1 MTAMKCWEIF
11 QCNKQACPAYG
22 SKDLK
27 CWLFSGTHCR
37 EAIQGKFLEKMEMCL
52 DCKVLIA
59 NRDSKSMKATLNVVN
74 KQFKEFARIIGE
86 RDNELECMSMELA
99 ISLSEVFE
107 GLKKI
112 ASGDPAVRLD
122 ERSDVELISKLKHF
136 VNITAQEIGGIVDQ
150 SHEFA
155 IVLAELFDVLHKV
168 SKGDLLARITGESQV
183 ELLESLKTVT
193 NETIESISQ
202 EITKRERAEAA
213 LKKAYDKLEHRV
225 EDRTA
230 ELRRINEQLWHE
242 IVERKKV
249 EEELREAELRY
260 RTVADFTNDWEYWET
275 PEGKLRYVSPS
286 CERITGYKAEHFIED
301 PGLIS
306 EITLPEDNSIWGSHH
321 HDALHTLGHRDIRFR
336 IRRQDGQI
344 CWIEHVCQP
353 VTDNDGTFLGVRA
366 SNRDISMRM
375 QAEDALRN
383 SEHLLLQAHKMEAL
397 GRLAAGVAHEI
408 NNPLSIIN
416 EKAGL
421 MQDFLEMSGDFEQKR
436 EKFIG
441 LIHGIFES
449 VNRCRTITHRLL
461 GFSRRID
468 VTFEVIDLNDTIREV
483 LAFIEKEMLY
493 RNIRLELHLKEDL
506 PKVFSD
512 KGQLQQILLNIV
524 NNAVDAVDKDGFI
537 EVQTDVKNR
546 DFVTV
551 SIKDNGPGIPQN
563 ILSHIFEP
571 FYTTKEKGKGTGLG
585 LSISYGI
592 IQKLGGSILVQSE
605 VQKGTSFIV
614 EIPTKAKTG

>member
-1 MTAMKCWEIF
+1 MTAMKCWEVF

-52 DCKVLIA
+52 DCEVLNENKDFDA
-59 NRDSKSMKATLNVVN
+59 MKATLNAVN
-74 KQFKEFARIIGE
+74 KQFKEFVRIIGE
-86 RDNELECMSMELA
+86 RENELGRMSIELA

-112 ASGDPAVRLD
+112 ASGDPTVRLD
-122 ERSDVELISKLKHF
+122 ERSDIELISKLKHF
-136 VNITAQEIGGIVDQ
+136 VNVTAQEIGGIVDQ

-168 SKGDLLARITGESQV
+168 SKGDLLARVSGRSQV

-193 NETIESISQ
+193 NEMIESISK
-202 EITKRERAEAA
+202 EITRRERAETE
-213 LKKAYDKLEHRV
+213 LKKAYDKLERKV

-230 ELRRINEQLWHE
+230 ELRRINEKLWHE
-242 IVERKKV
+242 ILERKKA
-249 EEELREAELRY
+249 EEELRDAELRY

-286 CERITGYKAEHFIED
+286 CERITGYKAEQFIEY
-301 PGLIS
+301 PGLVS
-306 EITLPEDNSIWGSHH
+306 EITVPEDKNIWASHH
-321 HDALHTLGHRDIRFR
+321 HDALDVLGHRDIVFR

-353 VTDNDGTFLGVRA
+353 VTDNKGTFLGIRA
-366 SNRDISMRM
+366 SNRDISMRR
-375 QAEDALRN
+375 QAEDALRK

-397 GRLAAGVAHEI
+397 GRMAAGVAHEI
-408 NNPLSIIN
+408 NNPLAIIN

-421 MQDFLEMSGDFEQKR
+421 MQDFLEISGDFKQNR

-441 LIHGIFES
+441 LINGIFES
-449 VNRCRTITHRLL
+449 VKRCRTITHRLL

-468 VTFEVIDLNDTIREV
+468 VTFEVIDLNEIIREV
-483 LAFIEKEMLY
+483 LGFIEKEMLY
-493 RNIRLELHLKEDL
+493 RNIRLELHLQEDL

-512 KGQLQQILLNIV
+512 KGQLQQVFLNIV
-524 NNAVDAVDKDGFI
+524 NNAVDAVEKGGLI
-537 EVQTDVKNR
+537 EVQTDIK
-546 DFVTV
+546 DEDTVTA

-592 IQKLGGSILVQSE
+592 IQKLGGAILVQSE
-605 VQKGTSFIV
+605 VQKGTTFIV